1 MEMQFAPESK
11 QVWHLH
17 ENKMSF
23 FINPYLT
30 WILEDVRS
38 STQTPPPTP
47 LDFDVT
53 GKVQQLPGM

>member
-1 MEMQFAPESK
+1 MIF
-11 QVWHLH
+11 
-17 ENKMSF
+17 
-23 FINPYLT
+23 
-30 WILEDVRS
+30 LEDVRS